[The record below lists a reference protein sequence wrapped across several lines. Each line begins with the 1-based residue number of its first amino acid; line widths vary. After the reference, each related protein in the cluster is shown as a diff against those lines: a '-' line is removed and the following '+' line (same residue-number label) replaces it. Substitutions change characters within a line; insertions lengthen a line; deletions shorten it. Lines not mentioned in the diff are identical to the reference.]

1 MSNDLLLN
9 FNFSENSLQFNPFYI
24 KFLNMCSYY
33 VWPSIN
39 GISALTSLLFF
50 AAANQLKL
58 KRKFYGYLKLKSLA
72 SMLISV
78 ILVFNFNYYF
88 DSGCNYCKVKTFAQ
102 HFFEIYILRISINI
116 LGFITGNF
124 WFRIMPKERKWTN
137 QSTET
142 ENTENGT
149 PKNFPSFRRLFP

>member
-39 GISALTSLLFF
+39 GISALTSLLVF

-58 KRKFYGYLKLKSLA
+58 KRKFYGYLKIKSLA

-78 ILVFNFNYYF
+78 ILVFNF

-116 LGFITGNF
+116 LGIMTGNF
-124 WFRIMPKERKWTN
+124 RFRNVPKERK
-137 QSTET
+137 
-142 ENTENGT
+142 
-149 PKNFPSFRRLFP
+149 

>member
-1 MSNDLLLN
+1 MSNDLVLN

-24 KFLNMCSYY
+24 KFLNVCSYY

-39 GISALTSLLFF
+39 GISALTNLLVL

-58 KRKFYGYLKLKSLA
+58 KRKFYGYLKIKSLA

-78 ILVFNFNYYF
+78 ILVFNF
-88 DSGCNYCKVKTFAQ
+88 DSGCNYCKVNTFAQ

-124 WFRIMPKERKWTN
+124 WFRIKPKERKWTN

-142 ENTENGT
+142 ENKENGI
-149 PKNFPSFRRLFP
+149 PKNFPSFRHLFL

>member
-1 MSNDLLLN
+1 MSNDLVLN

-24 KFLNMCSYY
+24 KFLNVCSYY

-39 GISALTSLLFF
+39 GISALTSLLVF

-78 ILVFNFNYYF
+78 ISVFNF
-88 DSGCNYCKVKTFAQ
+88 DSGCIFCEVKTLNTFAKY
-102 HFFEIYILRISINI
+102 FFEIYILRISINI

-137 QSTET
+137 ESTET